1 MIFYYHS
8 RQCLYRALK
17 AMGKGQAHPC
27 SPVKLQALMRH
38 PSPGP
43 GQQAAQAGGSSSL
56 GRADWPVREES
67 LEWKE
72 LLEADAE
79 ATRAFEQK

>member
-1 MIFYYHS
+1 MIFYYHD
-8 RQCLYRALK
+8 RQCLYSALK
-17 AMGKGQAHPC
+17 AIDRGLACLC
-27 SPVKLQALMRH
+27 SVKLQALVRH

-43 GQQAAQAGGSSSL
+43 GQQAAQAGGSSSS

-67 LEWKE
+67 LGREE

-79 ATRAFEQK
+79 ATRAFERK